1 MKKEIDKMYEQ
12 EPKTWYA
19 KILVALI
26 VAALLAWSMSTVQ
39 SGQQAAMGLR

>member
-1 MKKEIDKMYEQ
+1 MYEQ

-26 VAALLAWSMSTVQ
+26 VAALLAWSMSTVAKRNN
-39 SGQQAAMGLR
+39 GWRLGLR